1 MGAVWGWGEKVCRLC
16 VFRKDGTGRHR
27 HRERVNRR
35 RKMWRTRRKSPEQR
49 KTETAPPCRVA
60 QSWEQGLQ
68 RGCRGLP
75 VPQGHL
81 LSIST
86 LGPHSS
92 RGHSLSDSPHQEADM
107 LGKDR
112 RTGVKPGL
120 SSLIAACLLFQST
133 LCDMED
139 RAGQAASWL
148 HWDLL
153 SHESSFRTQGIHANQ
168 VMTPRV
174 RWVDYLQNLKITA
187 CFFWVVKLE
196 GFFLIVRSSG
206 GFNLV
211 SHLAVQV

>member
-1 MGAVWGWGEKVCRLC
+1 MMGAVWGWGEKVCRLY

-49 KTETAPPCRVA
+49 KTETAPPCGVA
-60 QSWEQGLQ
+60 RSWEQGLQ
-68 RGCRGLP
+68 GPPCASGPSPLHFHLGATQLP
-75 VPQGHL
+75 RPQPLRQPTSG
-81 LSIST
+81 
-86 LGPHSS
+86 S
-92 RGHSLSDSPHQEADM
+92 RRAGEGQADG
-107 LGKDR
+107 GKAR
-112 RTGVKPGL
+112 L

-196 GFFLIVRSSG
+196 GFFLIVSSG